1 MKCRNRICQ
10 DAIYWR
16 SWDFT
21 INLLVTIRRKTVH
34 KILKVRVFNS
44 GILEVLVSIMICG
57 CSFTIFSLGLIGEYT
72 ARILDKVT
80 VRECVV
86 EKERLNFDE
95 ETNI

>member
-1 MKCRNRICQ
+1 M
-10 DAIYWR
+10 
-16 SWDFT
+16 
-21 INLLVTIRRKTVH
+21 
-34 KILKVRVFNS
+34 
-44 GILEVLVSIMICG
+44 LVSIMICG